1 MIHKLTRTLK
11 IQIDRSRQMNIQI
24 GRYINI
30 YIQGVHRDADKSKLK
45 FKVEII
51 IRN

>member
-1 MIHKLTRTLK
+1 MDLQMDINL
-11 IQIDRSRQMNIQI
+11 DFRQPD
-24 GRYINI
+24 
-30 YIQGVHRDADKSKLK
+30 IQGVHRNADKSKLK

>member
-1 MIHKLTRTLK
+1 MGQPGIRKIVPRRHKFLIHKTKETHV
-11 IQIDRSRQMNIQI
+11 
-24 GRYINI
+24 
-30 YIQGVHRDADKSKLK
+30 QGVHRNADKSKLK